1 MRLPPTSPWIPP
13 PTQARLSE
21 ILSLT
26 RTLAGFPLAGRKVP
40 EFDDESFREL
50 FAYSYRIIY
59 RVDQDAVTVVAV
71 IHGKRML

>member
-1 MRLPPTSPWIPP
+1 VVRKIF
-13 PTQARLSE
+13 
-21 ILSLT
+21 SLT

-40 EFDDESFREL
+40 EFEDDNFREV

-59 RVDQDAVTVVAV
+59 RVEQDAVVVVAV